1 MSRQTNVAGAA
12 VLAGL
17 IAGGGV
23 YAAGHRVSDPALAAS
38 AEARAAVTRTHLVVR
53 HGALLHWHPPNVPKL
68 RTPALSSATTPL
80 PAAIPQAAPVPV
92 VAASAPSTHTSP
104 AGSGDDG
111 TETETGGDD

>member
-23 YAAGHRVSDPALAAS
+23 YAAGHRVGDPAAS
-38 AEARAAVTRTHLVVR
+38 ADARAALTQVHPVVHRTE
-53 HGALLHWHPPNVPKL
+53 LLRWHPPAI
-68 RTPALSSATTPL
+68 PAPVGGGAASSP
-80 PAAIPQAAPVPV
+80 PAAPAQTVAVPV

-104 AGSGDDG
+104 AGSGDEG
-111 TETETGGDD
+111 NETEVGGDD